1 MKNFEQLDDIFKQA
15 LSSREEPGE
24 ELNKKIIIRFKETH
38 TMKAIFRKRLV
49 GVIIAAVITIAMSAT
64 AFAAWQLLSARQV
77 AEQFGNE
84 QLAEAFEA
92 KDAVEI
98 NKTIG
103 SHGYNITLLGITTGK
118 NLSGFEGSAL
128 QDINPDRTYAVVS
141 IAKADG
147 GKMPGTSDEAYGQVP
162 FFISPLIK
170 GQKPWQVN
178 IASMNGGYSECVVD
192 GVMYRLIECD
202 GVEMFADRGLYL
214 CVSTTRFFDI
224 NAFDYDEKTGEVSP
238 KAEFDGV
245 NVLFDLPLDV
255 KKADHEKAGKYL
267 KQLLGDEASSGSQ
280 SDSAKSLADFGS
292 KGGDSQD
299 VELEKELKGG
309 VVVPESVKEVT
320 FDKNGM
326 AYYDYK
332 EYSMSFDVDSFFEKG
347 QNGIS
352 KNLFVTEREGKKSV
366 VQFTSDEMG
375 RITGKVILIQKDN

>member
-103 SHGYNITLLGITTGK
+103 SYGYNITLLGITTGK

-128 QDINPDRTYAVVS
+128 QDINPDRTYAVVY

-292 KGGDSQD
+292 KGGNSQD

-366 VQFTSDEMG
+366 VQFTRDEMG

>member
-1 MKNFEQLDDIFKQA
+1 MKNFEQLDNILKQA
-15 LSSREEPGE
+15 LSSREEPSE
-24 ELNKKIIIRFKETH
+24 ELNKNIIDRFKETH
-38 TMKAIFRKRLV
+38 TMKAIFRKRLI

-77 AEQFGNE
+77 AEQFGNK

-98 NKTIG
+98 NKTIA

-118 NLSGFEGSAL
+118 NLSGFKGSAL

-141 IAKADG
+141 IAKTDG

-202 GVEMFADRGLYL
+202 GVEMFADRGLNL

-292 KGGDSQD
+292 KGGNSQD
-299 VELEKELKGG
+299 VELEEELKGG
-309 VVVPESVKEVT
+309 VVIPESVKEVT
-320 FDKNGM
+320 FDKNG
-326 AYYDYK
+326 
-332 EYSMSFDVDSFFEKG
+332 
-347 QNGIS
+347 IS
-352 KNLFVTEREGKKSV
+352 RNLFVTEKEGKMSV
-366 VQFTSDEMG
+366 VQFTRDEMG
-375 RITGKVILIQKDN
+375 GITGKVIQIQK